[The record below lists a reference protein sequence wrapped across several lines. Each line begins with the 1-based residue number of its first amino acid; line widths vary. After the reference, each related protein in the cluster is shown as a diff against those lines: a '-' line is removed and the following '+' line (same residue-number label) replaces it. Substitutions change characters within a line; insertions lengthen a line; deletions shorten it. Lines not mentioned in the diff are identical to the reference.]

1 MRKLNSVNY
10 FQANTIDGVS
20 GETDIS
26 SFWKDHF
33 CKLLDTND
41 CDTILNPS
49 IMSKLDNVQYSN
61 DMIISIKLIQE
72 AVGNL
77 ECGKLAGPDGIFAES
92 INLLITEYMYY
103 YLYVSVYVSHMG
115 ICL

>member
-1 MRKLNSVNY
+1 MRTSRAIFKYALRFTRNIEDTARADSLDKDLSDGTIDVFWDNVRKFNSGNS

-33 CKLLDTND
+33 CKLLTTND
-41 CDTILNPS
+41 CDTILKSS

-61 DMIISIKLIQE
+61 DMIISIKLVI
-72 AVGNL
+72 
-77 ECGKLAGPDGIFAES
+77 
-92 INLLITEYMYY
+92 
-103 YLYVSVYVSHMG
+103 
-115 ICL
+115 